1 MKWHWKLWFFW
12 CLHSLTFEMFK
23 QFYLLPFKI
32 SKLGMT
38 YCTEWKSKF
47 GVSHLLLFNLQR
59 VGSRNALPLLIS
71 SKSIKIQFRKYRD
84 PVLHKFWSF
93 TSHAIFCWKLQWT
106 YPLNE
111 YILLR
116 IFLIFHALKISKFS
130 WRKLMLYLF
139 LFKQTKSW
147 KCKPEFF

>member
-84 PVLHKFWSF
+84 PVLCYTSF
-93 TSHAIFCWKLQWT
+93 EVLSA
-106 YPLNE
+106 
-111 YILLR
+111 
-116 IFLIFHALKISKFS
+116 
-130 WRKLMLYLF
+130 MLYFVESCSELILKMNTSYWGF
-139 LFKQTKSW
+139 FQFSIHSKYQSF
-147 KCKPEFF
+147 PEES